1 MSRISSIH
9 TERGSALDYPVVA
22 DVVAFKNLYKRMN
35 RDSITF
41 EMLADVYGADFVFTD
56 PFHNISGLT
65 AYYDYCVSMYQNVS
79 SIEFDFHD
87 EWTREDAACLS
98 WTMQFKHR
106 HINRGKAVA
115 VDGTSVLQFRHDAIV
130 LQRDYFDG
138 GQALYQHLPLLGSVI
153 TRLKK
158 RMTP

>member
-9 TERGSALDYPVVA
+9 TERGSALDYPGVV
-22 DVVAFKNLYKRMN
+22 DVVAFKNLYKSMN
-35 RDSITF
+35 RDSISL
-41 EMLADVYGADFVFTD
+41 EMLSDVYGPDLSFTD
-56 PFHNISGLT
+56 PFHDISGLT

-87 EWTREDAACLS
+87 EWIREDAACLS
-98 WTMQFKHR
+98 WTMHFQHK

-115 VDGTSVLQFRHDAIV
+115 VDGTSVLQFSNGVIV
-130 LQRDYFDG
+130 SQRDYFDG

-158 RMTP
+158 RMSP